1 MTSVMQ
7 EILGQLQDWIAGFG
21 LLAPLL
27 FIVIFAVAMMLFLLS
42 TPFFVMAGVLFGA
55 VQGIAYVMIGAML
68 AAVASFLVSRRFGA
82 ARFERFLKKHE
93 KRLLALE
100 TRLLGRLGWLTIMI
114 LRVLPLIPF
123 PVMNYGLGL
132 TRVHFNQYLVG
143 TFFGIIPAVV
153 VYTAFGG
160 AVFSFGLL
168 GMLGTVGALVVF
180 LFGISYLAKRYDA

>member
-1 MTSVMQ
+1 MTSAMQ
-7 EILGQLQDWIAGFG
+7 EILGQLQGWIAGFG

-27 FIVIFAVAMMLFLLS
+27 FIVIFAVAMMLFMLS

-55 VQGIAYVMIGAML
+55 MQGIAYVMIGGMI
-68 AAVASFLVSRRFGA
+68 AAVASFLISRRLGA

-93 KRLLALE
+93 ARLLALE
-100 TRLLGRLGWLTIMI
+100 TRLLGRFGWLTIMI

-132 TRVHFNQYLVG
+132 TRVRFNQYLVG

-153 VYTAFGG
+153 VYTVFGG